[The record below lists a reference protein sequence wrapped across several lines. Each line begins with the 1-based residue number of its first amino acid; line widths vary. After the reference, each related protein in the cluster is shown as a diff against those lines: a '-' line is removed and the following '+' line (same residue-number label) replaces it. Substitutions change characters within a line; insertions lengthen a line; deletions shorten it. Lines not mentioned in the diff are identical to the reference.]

1 MLVSAKHHFS
11 VSIDFVY
18 RFLIFILLGEKPLN
32 FIEIFK
38 ITNLVKLN
46 MYLCGTYTLL
56 NTERNGIKTKFKQ
69 FVPLQDT
76 NIC

>member
-1 MLVSAKHHFS
+1 
-11 VSIDFVY
+11 
-18 RFLIFILLGEKPLN
+18 
-32 FIEIFK
+32 
-38 ITNLVKLN
+38 
-46 MYLCGTYTLL
+46 MYLCGTYTLW